1 MQENLINIFTSNI
14 FKKIL
19 LRENL
24 KLNNSKLVFNCHKTF
39 QKQTKY
45 NKKILISCDN
55 MHKFNFNFIKKYDY
69 TVNFHPAYKNF
80 RGVGGITRA
89 ILNGE
94 KFINLITHKIDK
106 HFDHGTPYTLT
117 KIKLKPNQSKESL
130 NLLVQNVMLK
140 NLRKLLIDIDKA
152 KYNFFDSSI
161 KFNWSKKLYLSSD
174 LDKVRNVKFSK
185 IKNLDE
191 MKRLIFALIYDG
203 RKIKLEINNN
213 NYIISK

>member
-1 MQENLINIFTSNI
+1 MQENFINIYTSDI

-19 LRENL
+19 LKENL
-24 KLNNSKLVFNCHKTF
+24 KFNNSKLVFNCHTTF
-39 QKQTKY
+39 KNQNKY
-45 NKKILISCDN
+45 NKKILISCEN
-55 MHKFNFNFIKKYDY
+55 MHKFSLNFIKKYDY

-80 RGVGGITRA
+80 RGIGGISRA
-89 ILNGE
+89 IFNGE
-94 KFINLITHKIDK
+94 NSINLITHKINE

-117 KIKLKPNQSKESL
+117 KIKLKPNQSKESS
-130 NLLVQNVMLK
+130 NSLVQKVTLK

-174 LDKVRNVKFSK
+174 LDKARNVKFSK
-185 IKNLDE
+185 IKNLDQ
-191 MKRLIFALIYDG
+191 MKRIILALIYDG